1 MDCLSGSFPPVV
13 RRLPKGTN
21 RYQSNSRESSPD
33 RSSDVES
40 GTHVLNVH
48 FTIAVNIDAT
58 SGEVPVGESGIAG
71 GLSVEIASGK
81 TNTFSDR
88 LQLGI
93 C

>member
-1 MDCLSGSFPPVV
+1 VV
-13 RRLPKGTN
+13 RRLPKRTN

-48 FTIAVNIDAT
+48 FTITVNIDAT
-58 SGEVPVGESGIAG
+58 GGEIPVGESSIAG

-81 TNTFSDR
+81 TNTFSDG
-88 LQLGI
+88 LQLRI